1 MEHPRQLQSEN
12 QPIRRRLEM
21 LRPLHPD
28 YSDDELR
35 QAYENLIH
43 YFDMVWRFYERML
56 NDGTLRVLFDNDSK
70 ESYDS
75 KTKVEQHTI
84 K

>member
-75 KTKVEQHTI
+75 KTKVEQYTI